1 MKKILILVISVFFV
15 STAVQAVTFGA
26 NLELAMPMGDFADWA
41 NMGFGGTVQA
51 EYEVNE
57 MIIATGSVGY
67 LMWSGKDAWEDMDY
81 KWSCI
86 PIKAGGKYLIGDS
99 GLYGIFELGMY
110 MFTIKADYDS
120 PWGSFKIDESESE
133 FGFAPGIGYQMPL
146 GNNKLDI
153 SLQYEI
159 AGDFDFL
166 GIDVGIRF

>member
-1 MKKILILVISVFFV
+1 MKKILLLTICVFFI

-26 NLELAMPMGDFADWA
+26 NLELAMPMGDFGETAGI
-41 NMGFGGTVQA
+41 GFGGSAQA

-57 MIIATGSVGY
+57 MIIATGSIGY
-67 LMWSGKDAWEDMDY
+67 LMWGGKDEWADLDY

-110 MFTIKADYDS
+110 MF
-120 PWGSFKIDESESE
+120 SFSFDHPYLGEFDDTESE
-133 FGFAPGIGYQMPL
+133 FGFAPGVGYQMPL